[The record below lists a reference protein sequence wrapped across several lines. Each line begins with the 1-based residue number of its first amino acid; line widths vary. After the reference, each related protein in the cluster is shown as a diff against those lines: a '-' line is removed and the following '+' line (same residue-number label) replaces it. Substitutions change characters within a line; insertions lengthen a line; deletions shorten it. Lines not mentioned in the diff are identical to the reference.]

1 MAQDSHHNKTPLRI
15 LVVDDNI
22 DAAETLS
29 MLLELNGHNAHTAHD
44 GLEAIK
50 LAVAFKPQVIFLD
63 IAMPD
68 MNGYE
73 TAEAIRKTYG
83 LENVIIVALTGWDA
97 ESERIRSG
105 ETRFNY
111 LLTKPV
117 QIDQINSLL
126 ATLNFSQQRE
136 TI

>member
-1 MAQDSHHNKTPLRI
+1 MTKEFQHNKTPLRI

-73 TAEAIRKTYG
+73 TAEAIRKTSG

-105 ETRFNY
+105 ETKFNY

-126 ATLNFSQQRE
+126 STLNFSQQRE